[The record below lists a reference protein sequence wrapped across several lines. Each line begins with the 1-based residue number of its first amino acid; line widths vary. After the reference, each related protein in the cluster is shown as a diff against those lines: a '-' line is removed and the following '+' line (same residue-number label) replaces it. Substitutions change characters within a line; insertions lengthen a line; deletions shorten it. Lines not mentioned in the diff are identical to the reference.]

1 MGEEKEEKV
10 PQMDLEQLT
19 SQHWLR
25 SGMQTDSRTGSRR
38 EWRWRDKGLE
48 QADIKNA
55 HGSSTWGPNEFFGFT

>member
-1 MGEEKEEKV
+1 MGEEKKEKA
-10 PQMDLEQLT
+10 PQMELEQLT

-25 SGMQTDSRTGSRR
+25 LGVQTDNGTRSRR

-55 HGSSTWGPNEFFGFT
+55 HQSSTWGPNEFLGFT